1 MKIIIYFVVLFF
13 ICSSCS
19 KSDNTNYGAL
29 PVADEVMYFPP
40 LTGTTWN
47 TKTVASAGW
56 NQSAVQP
63 LIDYVALKNT
73 KAFIVLVNGR
83 IVFENYFGST
93 SNTSN
98 LYWASAG
105 KTLVATTVGI
115 AQENNLLNI
124 NTKVSS
130 YIGNGWTSAPLA
142 KENLITCK
150 NLLSMTSG
158 LDDTLGDD
166 VSPAN
171 LQFVADAGT
180 RWAYHGVFVKLQDVV
195 AAASG
200 TSWNNYFNTKLRDR
214 IGMDGSWV
222 PLGNL
227 SVYSSTARSMA
238 RFGLLALNKGNWD
251 GIQVINQNYFTDA
264 FSTSQNI
271 NPAYGYLWWING
283 KTSYRLPQTQ
293 ANFSGSLVPDAPAD
307 MFMALG
313 KNDQKIY
320 VVPSKKMVVIRLG
333 DAAEASNFALST
345 FDNTLW
351 QKINALYQ

>member
-1 MKIIIYFVVLFF
+1 MKPVVVTLILTFL
-13 ICSSCS
+13 ILGCS
-19 KSDNTNYGAL
+19 KSQS
-29 PVADEVMYFPP
+29 PADATASIGTELMYFPP
-40 LTGTTWN
+40 
-47 TKTVASAGW
+47 VASATWDTKTAASLGW

-63 LIDYVALKNT
+63 LLDYVGSKNT

-83 IVFENYFGST
+83 IVLENYFGST
-93 SNTSN
+93 TSASN

-124 NTKVSS
+124 NSKVST
-130 YIGNGWTSAPLA
+130 YLGVNWTSAPIA

-150 NLLSMTSG
+150 SLLSMTSG

-166 VSPAN
+166 VAPAN
-171 LQFVADAGT
+171 LQYVADAGA

-200 TSWNNYFNTKLRDR
+200 STWNTYFNTKLRDR
-214 IGMDGSWV
+214 IGMDGNWV

-227 SVYSSTARSMA
+227 SVYFSTARSMA
-238 RFGLLALNKGNWD
+238 RFGLLSLNKGNWN
-251 GIQVINQNYFTDA
+251 GTQIINQNYFTEA
-264 FSTSQNI
+264 TSTSQLI
-271 NPAYGYLWWING
+271 NPAYGYLWWLNG
-283 KTSYRLPQTQ
+283 KATYHLPQTQ
-293 ANFSGSLVPDAPAD
+293 INFTGTLIPDAPND
-307 MFMALG
+307 MYMALG

-320 VVPSKKMVVIRLG
+320 VVPSKNIVVIRLG

-345 FDNTLW
+345 FDNLLW
-351 QKINALYQ
+351 KKMNALYQ

>member
-1 MKIIIYFVVLFF
+1 MKKLILLFACGF
-13 ICSSCS
+13 LTFGCST
-19 KSDNTNYGAL
+19 SDNS
-29 PVADEVMYFPP
+29 VADTSTAEESLYFPP
-40 LTGTTWN
+40 LSGSTWE
-47 TKTVASAGW
+47 TKSITSLGW

-63 LIDYVALKNT
+63 LVDYLALKNT
-73 KAFIVLVNGR
+73 KAFIILVNGR

-93 SNTSN
+93 TATSN

-124 NTKVSS
+124 NNKVST
-130 YIGNGWTSAPLA
+130 YIGNNWTSAPIA

-150 NLLSMTSG
+150 SLLTMTSG

-171 LQFVADAGT
+171 LQYLADAGT

-200 TSWNNYFNTKLRDR
+200 MTWSTYFNSKLRDK
-214 IGMDGSWV
+214 IGMDGSWI

-227 SVYSSTARSMA
+227 SVYFSTPRSMA
-238 RFGLLALNKGNWD
+238 RFGLLAYNKGNWN
-251 GIQVINQNYFTDA
+251 GTQVISQNYFNDA
-264 FSTSQNI
+264 VSTSQTI
-271 NPAYGYLWWING
+271 NPAYGYLWWLNG
-283 KTSYRLPQTQ
+283 KSTYRLPQTQ
-293 ANFSGSLVPDAPAD
+293 ANFMGSLVPDAPND

>member
-1 MKIIIYFVVLFF
+1 
-13 ICSSCS
+13 
-19 KSDNTNYGAL
+19 
-29 PVADEVMYFPP
+29 MYFPP
-40 LTGTTWN
+40 STGATWTTITAAN
-47 TKTVASAGW
+47 VGW

-63 LIDYVALKNT
+63 LIDYVAAKNT
-73 KAFIVLVNGR
+73 KAFIILVNGR
-83 IVFENYFGST
+83 IVLENYFGST
-93 SNTSN
+93 TAASN

-124 NTKVSS
+124 NSKVSS
-130 YIGNGWTSAPLA
+130 YIGNGWTSAPLV
-142 KENLITCK
+142 KENLITLK
-150 NLLSMTSG
+150 GLLTMTSG

-171 LQFVADAGT
+171 LQYVADAGT

-195 AAASG
+195 AAAAG

-214 IGMDGSWV
+214 MGMDGSWV

-227 SVYSSTARSMA
+227 SVYFSTARSMA
-238 RFGLLALNKGNWD
+238 RFGLLSLNKGNWD
-251 GIQVINQNYFTDA
+251 GTQIINQNYFTESI
-264 FSTSQNI
+264 STSQII

-293 ANFSGSLVPDAPAD
+293 MNFLGSLVPDAPAD
-307 MFMALG
+307 MYMALG